1 MGASTKLKFIA
12 SQFDNFKD
20 ISYDES
26 DANYKFKQNCQIK
39 QLTLLTLFYLI
50 WIRKPIQAYS

>member
-12 SQFDNFKD
+12 SKFDDFED
-20 ISYDES
+20 ISNEES

-39 QLTLLTLFYLI
+39 QLNLLIVLCYLI
-50 WIRKPIQAYS
+50 WIRKPI